1 MSLTVSWLFI
11 MVISWEFWVL
21 TLHSDKKIKKLYTAN
36 LILLD
41 IFYFKF
47 LFIKVNKVQDKKLN
61 SVLLWI

>member
-1 MSLTVSWLFI
+1 
-11 MVISWEFWVL
+11 VL

-61 SVLLWI
+61 SVLL